1 MKFMEICIA
10 RAKITGLN
18 EKPFYFEHRV
28 DWRLNIMFEETSTLL
43 FHNVAFIP
51 MGYSEEE
58 ANKSY
63 EKLVSK
69 FKMAEIYNND
79 EVAVIFNNKD
89 GEVLAIGAR
98 GKDQWIDVKDN
109 LKLKRFSNLNIIPT
123 MLKVYV

>member
-1 MKFMEICIA
+1 MKFVEICIA

-18 EKPFYFEHRV
+18 KKPFYFEHRV

-43 FHNVAFIP
+43 FHNLAFIP
-51 MGYSEEE
+51 MEYSEEE
-58 ANKSY
+58 ANKTY

-89 GEVLAIGAR
+89 GEVLAIGAH

-109 LKLKRFSNLNIIPT
+109 FKFKKFSNLNIIPT